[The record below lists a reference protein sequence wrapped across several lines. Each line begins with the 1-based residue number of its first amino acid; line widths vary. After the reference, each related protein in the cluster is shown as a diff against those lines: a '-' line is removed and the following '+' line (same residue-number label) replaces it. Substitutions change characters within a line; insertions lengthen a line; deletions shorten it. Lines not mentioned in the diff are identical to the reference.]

1 MNLLSK
7 NHKTAHKYL
16 NLLIKLVPTIEMTWN
31 EEQDK
36 EEEVQEEEEL
46 KTFQREFREDV
57 LSEIIALEIWIFD

>member
-46 KTFQREFREDV
+46 KPFNENFVKMYYPR
-57 LSEIIALEIWIFD
+57 

>member
-57 LSEIIALEIWIFD
+57 LSEIIALEI